1 MRASPPVPGTT
12 SDESTPLVA
21 HRESASATAEKD
33 VWFSRRATLALV
45 GACAI
50 FSYAA
55 RASSSGATPSL
66 GSFSGAPGVSGGRP
80 GSGGRGDPR
89 AASEERSTQTLR
101 GAVGELEGRMRALSR
116 DNDALRAEVER
127 LAADNARLSAREVD
141 REEASAELVS
151 SETELG
157 ALRAERTAVRARSR
171 ALDDATRDGDESDED
186 ASVGDDASGK
196 PSRGGE
202 TDARRPAFASAEH
215 LECDETMYGAR
226 GAGYRGCQ
234 SVTRSGLTCQSWA
247 ARTPHQHSHFFAR
260 ASADGGESAEDAK
273 NHCRNP
279 DGGDSIWCYTTDPN
293 TRFDYCDPRPGRR
306 ARVV

>member
-1 MRASPPVPGTT
+1 MT
-12 SDESTPLVA
+12 SDESTPLVV
-21 HRESASATAEKD
+21 HRESASAAAKRG
-33 VWFSRRATLALV
+33 VWFSRKATLALV

-50 FSYAA
+50 VSYAA
-55 RASSSGATPSL
+55 RASSSGAPASL
-66 GSFSGAPGVSGGRP
+66 GAFFRAPGASGGSP
-80 GSGGRGDPR
+80 GL
-89 AASEERSTQTLR
+89 AASMERSTQTLR
-101 GAVGELEGRMRALSR
+101 GKVGELEGQMRALSR

-127 LAADNARLSAREVD
+127 LAADKARLSAREVD

-202 TDARRPAFASAEH
+202 TDARRPALASAEH